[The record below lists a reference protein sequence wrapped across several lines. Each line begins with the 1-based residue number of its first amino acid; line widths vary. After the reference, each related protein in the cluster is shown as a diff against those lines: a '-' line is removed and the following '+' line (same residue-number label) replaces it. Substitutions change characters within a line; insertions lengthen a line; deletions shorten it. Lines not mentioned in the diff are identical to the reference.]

1 MKCVYCDEVKPN
13 AEVVTDCVQYASG
26 EVVQFTYAM
35 CLDCVIS
42 NSRL

>member
-13 AEVVTDCVQYASG
+13 AEVFTDFDPTIMGQRSYA
-26 EVVQFTYAM
+26 VCQD
-35 CLDCVIS
+35 CLIS

>member
-13 AEVVTDCVQYASG
+13 AEVFT
-26 EVVQFTYAM
+26 EVVDYQQVSYAVCHD
-35 CLDCVIS
+35 CLLA

>member
-13 AEVVTDCVQYASG
+13 SEVFTDADPDTGTQVSYA
-26 EVVQFTYAM
+26 V
-35 CLDCVIS
+35 CLDCLIS